1 MYVYKQDKRTK
12 RRESRR
18 LQKGNIYHTKEGTT
32 QGKLPLTRE
41 EEGGA
46 ILRGI
51 TWINKG
57 NTVIP
62 GKAVKKVRLY
72 QPFSGAKSIITP
84 EWQEKKCNINF
95 TIILN

>member
-18 LQKGNIYHTKEGTT
+18 LQRGNIYHTKEATT
-32 QGKLPLTRE
+32 QGKLPLRRE

-62 GKAVKKVRLY
+62 GKAVKKSV
-72 QPFSGAKSIITP
+72 SINP
-84 EWQEKKCNINF
+84 SRELSLSLRQNGQKERVK
-95 TIILN
+95 

>member
-1 MYVYKQDKRTK
+1 MYICKHDKRTK

-18 LQKGNIYHTKEGTT
+18 LRKRNIYHTKEATT
-32 QGKLPLTRE
+32 QGKLPLRRE

-72 QPFSGAKSIITP
+72 HPFSGAKSIITP
-84 EWQEKKCNINF
+84 EWQKRKCKINF

>member
-32 QGKLPLTRE
+32 QGKLPLRRE

-62 GKAVKKVRLY
+62 GKAVKKSV
-72 QPFSGAKSIITP
+72 SINP
-84 EWQEKKCNINF
+84 SRELSLSLRQNGKKESVK
-95 TIILN
+95 

>member
-1 MYVYKQDKRTK
+1 M
-12 RRESRR
+12 
-18 LQKGNIYHTKEGTT
+18 G
-32 QGKLPLTRE
+32 E

-72 QPFSGAKSIITP
+72 INPSRELSLSLRQNG
-84 EWQEKKCNINF
+84 KKERVK
-95 TIILN
+95 

>member
-1 MYVYKQDKRTK
+1 MYVCKQDKRTK

-18 LQKGNIYHTKEGTT
+18 LRKRNIYHTKEATT
-32 QGKLPLTRE
+32 QGKLILRRE
-41 EEGGA
+41 QEGGA

-72 QPFSGAKSIITP
+72 INPSRKLSLSLRQNG
-84 EWQEKKCNINF
+84 KKERVKQ
-95 TIILN
+95 ILQ

>member
-1 MYVYKQDKRTK
+1 MYVCKQDKRTK
-12 RRESRR
+12 RRRRESRR
-18 LQKGNIYHTKEGTT
+18 LQKGNIYLTT
-32 QGKLPLTRE
+32 QGKLTLMGE
-41 EEGGA
+41 EEGRA

-57 NTVIP
+57 NTVIS

-84 EWQEKKCNINF
+84 EWQKKRVK
-95 TIILN
+95 

>member
-1 MYVYKQDKRTK
+1 MYICKHDKRTK

-18 LQKGNIYHTKEGTT
+18 LRKRNIYHTKEATT
-32 QGKLPLTRE
+32 QGKLTLRRE
-41 EEGGA
+41 QEGGT

-72 QPFSGAKSIITP
+72 HPFSGAKSIITP
-84 EWQEKKCNINF
+84 EWQKRKCKINF